1 MAQLPRLLMGLDPA
15 FRLTPSLDPDLLR
28 WGIAFLRNASAGRFR
43 RNTLA
48 GMMLAIESRAALDRL
63 TQRHGIEFA
72 RSAPGK
78 LILYRS
84 AKSFATAARVAAMKA
99 EHGAR
104 QSLIDAGQAVAIEP
118 ALGAIRPEIAGA
130 VFDLSLIH
138 I

>member
-1 MAQLPRLLMGLDPA
+1 
-15 FRLTPSLDPDLLR
+15 
-28 WGIAFLRNASAGRFR
+28 
-43 RNTLA
+43 
-48 GMMLAIESRAALDRL
+48 MMLAIESRAALDRL

-72 RSAPGK
+72 RSTPGK

-84 AKSFATAARVAAMKA
+84 AKSFAAAARVAAMKA

-130 VFDLSLIH
+130 VFDRGEEVGDPYRFCLLYTSRCV
-138 I
+138 